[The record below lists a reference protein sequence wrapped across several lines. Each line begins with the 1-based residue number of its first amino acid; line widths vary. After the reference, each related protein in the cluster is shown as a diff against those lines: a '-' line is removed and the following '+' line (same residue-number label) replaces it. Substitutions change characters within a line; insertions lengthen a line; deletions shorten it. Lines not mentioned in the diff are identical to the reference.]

1 MALVVRCCAGD
12 RPHGEYQLLDAP
24 ALRIHDRR
32 QLQIIIEAAHL
43 VLSKIRLLPALR
55 LIIIIGNRRHHRRR
69 DRVLHLEHA
78 GIHTI
83 HLCDAVERTAAE
95 YEIRH
100 LCIIDAVIDQETD
113 AVAFLR
119 PESGQ
124 ADDTIVIRRR

>member
-1 MALVVRCCAGD
+1 M
-12 RPHGEYQLLDAP
+12 
-24 ALRIHDRR
+24 
-32 QLQIIIEAAHL
+32 
-43 VLSKIRLLPALR
+43 
-55 LIIIIGNRRHHRRR
+55 
-69 DRVLHLEHA
+69 HLEHA

-124 ADDTIVIRRR
+124 ADDTAVIRRRRLKLYVAASVHHEFTVRQ